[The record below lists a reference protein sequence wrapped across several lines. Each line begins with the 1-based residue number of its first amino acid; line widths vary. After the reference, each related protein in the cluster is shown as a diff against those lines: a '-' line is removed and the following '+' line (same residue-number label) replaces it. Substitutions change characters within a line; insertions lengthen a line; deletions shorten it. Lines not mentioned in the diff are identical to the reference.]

1 MTREDIIRMAREA
14 ALGSALAHHEGEL
27 RVWIEGAD
35 WHDEL
40 ARFAALAA
48 EWGAKQEREACAKV
62 CEDEAAEFR
71 SQKEGCRDARYD
83 WKEDAA
89 MECSL
94 AIRKRGEVKP

>member
-1 MTREDIIRMAREA
+1 VNREDIIRLAREA
-14 ALGSALAHHEGEL
+14 WIVDVTSCEWTAHTGDLE
-27 RVWIEGAD
+27 
-35 WHDEL
+35 
-40 ARFAALAA
+40 RFAALVAA
-48 EWGAKQEREACAKV
+48 AEREACAKV

-94 AIRKRGEVKP
+94 AIRSRGEVQP